1 MKNIEKKIKHLGL
14 GPTRRRHCSRRA
26 RVGPV
31 QELAD
36 LKSSSIV
43 LKIFM
48 DLNIFTKIQNKLHY
62 EICKKVF
69 SVLGTSG
76 SQPFF
81 SCFGTF
87 SKVVNHVFLFLFL
100 FIFSPVYFFVF
111 FDFSFIF

>member
-31 QELAD
+31 QELTD

-48 DLNIFTKIQNKLHY
+48 DLNIFTKNRNKVHY

-81 SCFGTF
+81 
-87 SKVVNHVFLFLFL
+87 
-100 FIFSPVYFFVF
+100 PVLGP
-111 FDFSFIF
+111 SRRS